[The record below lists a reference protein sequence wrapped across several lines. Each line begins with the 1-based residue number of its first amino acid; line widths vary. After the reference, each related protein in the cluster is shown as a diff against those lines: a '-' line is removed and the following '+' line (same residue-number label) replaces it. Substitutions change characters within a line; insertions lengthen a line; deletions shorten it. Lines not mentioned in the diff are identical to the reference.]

1 MDWSKKMYIFM
12 LSAIIVMSGCFG
24 SGSTDGQGIAPDDGD
39 GGTDGSG
46 TNGSGTT
53 VVNHYHNTT
62 TIVEEP
68 PLMLFSGSISTIA
81 GNNPQSVGNIS
92 INSNQSLEIVSS
104 WATQNN
110 SGTLGSEGSVNILPD
125 CFNTYQIT
133 VRSDSY
139 QGEYFPLFMPT
150 NGNSCNYEVKIGYSS
165 GTVETISWS
174 ILYRVHELG

>member
-1 MDWSKKMYIFM
+1 MYIFM

-24 SGSTDGQGIAPDDGD
+24 SGSTDGQGVAPDDGD

-92 INSNQSLEIVSS
+92 INSNQTLEIVSS
-104 WATQNN
+104 WASQNL
-110 SGTLGSEGSVNILPD
+110 SGNNGYGASVNIIPD
-125 CFNTYQIT
+125 CFNIGQIN
-133 VRSDSY
+133 VRSDNH
-139 QGEYFPLFMPT
+139 QATELPLFMPT
-150 NGNSCNYEVKIGYSS
+150 NGNSCNYEMKIGYNS
-165 GTVETISWS
+165 GTNPYPIQTISWS
-174 ILYRVHELG
+174 ILYRVHQLG